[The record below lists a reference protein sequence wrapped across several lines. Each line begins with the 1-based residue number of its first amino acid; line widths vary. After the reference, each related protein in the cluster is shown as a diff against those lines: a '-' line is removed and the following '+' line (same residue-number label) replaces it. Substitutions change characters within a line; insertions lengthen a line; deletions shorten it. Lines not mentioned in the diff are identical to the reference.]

1 MFSKLLKKMSARS
14 SPKPAKQDKSLEK
27 LSVVWITGPSASGKS
42 TLGELGQRT
51 FASLGAYFVREDPEH
66 YTQTGASVNVKP
78 LGQIS
83 AHNKKSGI
91 SKETIL
97 VFILVDTPS
106 TRERVLGAVMLRDRV
121 TTIGPF
127 LLKKAMEEFFSSR
140 LPDLRSALEKTKSNV
155 VELKGSLFD
164 CLLTMVKE
172 TLKAYK
178 IVLPDELILSASKKV
193 LQDYRFP
200 IKVSGWVGCGSKSLD
215 RLAQCILPPNEIFI
229 ECRTCIQVL
238 VDGTTV
244 YVIDEEQSQ
253 SLRDREVSVVGLQSV
268 KLPQWVVDFLQKM
281 EKKCL
286 ESNIPF
292 VAKQFEGQ
300 TQSINNPD
308 GDCDLKK
315 IANIGALPTQ
325 TDKFFNPRP
334 LLKDVLPGVVF
345 QTIQEPV
352 VALKVFE
359 SKQGVFVWAE
369 LSKGRHLSL
378 FASVVQIESSVCLSP
393 HEMCPSIAQQKDSES
408 AAAASSTD

>member
-1 MFSKLLKKMSARS
+1 MFSKFLKKMSVRS
-14 SPKPAKQDKSLEK
+14 SPKSAKQGKSHPKK
-27 LSVVWITGPSASGKS
+27 LPVILITGPSASGKS
-42 TLGELGQRT
+42 TLGELLQRT
-51 FASLGAYFVREDPEH
+51 LASLGSYFVREDPEH
-66 YTQTGASVNVKP
+66 CTQTDASDVEP

-97 VFILVDTPS
+97 AFILGDTPS

-121 TTIGPF
+121 TTIGTS
-127 LLKKAMEEFFSSR
+127 LLKKAMEDFFSR
-140 LPDLRSALEKTKSNV
+140 LSDLRSALEKTKTNV
-155 VELKGSLFD
+155 VELNGSLFD

-193 LQDYRFP
+193 VQDYRFP
-200 IKVSGWVGCGSKSLD
+200 IKVSGWVGCGSKYLD

-253 SLRDREVSVVGLQSV
+253 SLLDREVSVVGLQSV

-286 ESNIPF
+286 ESNIPY

-300 TQSINNPD
+300 TQPINNPD

-359 SKQGVFVWAE
+359 SKQGVFVWVE

-393 HEMCPSIAQQKDSES
+393 HEMCPSITQQKDSES